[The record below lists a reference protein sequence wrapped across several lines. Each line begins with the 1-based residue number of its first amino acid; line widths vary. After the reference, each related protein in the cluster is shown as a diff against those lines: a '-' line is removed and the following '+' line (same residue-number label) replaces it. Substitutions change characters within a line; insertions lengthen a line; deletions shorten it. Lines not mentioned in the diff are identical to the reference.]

1 MSFVEF
7 DFLVDGEPR
16 QISVEVREGAL
27 VAREGEDVLETEVR
41 RISANELQFRIGG
54 RSVRAFLARE
64 GERTFVAVDGRE
76 FVVSEF
82 RPETGR
88 AGAGDDK
95 ASQAEL
101 RVRAPMPG
109 KVTKVAVAEGE
120 EVRKNQTLVIVEAM
134 KMENEIKTPID
145 GVVKKVFVA
154 VGDRVDAEK
163 TLIEIGLKAA

>member
-16 QISVEVREGAL
+16 KISIEVRDGAL
-27 VAREGEDVLETEVR
+27 VAREGEHVLETEVR
-41 RISANELQFRIGG
+41 RISANELQFRFDG
-54 RSVRAFLARE
+54 RPVRAYLARE
-64 GERTFVAVDGRE
+64 GGRTYVAVDGRE

-88 AGAGDDK
+88 AGGGDDK
-95 ASQAEL
+95 AAEAEL

-109 KVTKVAVAEGE
+109 KVIKIAVAEGD

-134 KMENEIKTPID
+134 KMENEIKTAFD
-145 GVVKKVFVA
+145 GVVTKIHVA
-154 VGDRVDAEK
+154 VGDLVDSERP
-163 TLIEIGLKAA
+163 LIEVEKK